1 MTAQKGQA
9 RRQIFIV
16 SALFLGP
23 LLIATLL
30 YYGNS
35 SWLPMGRTNHGHLLV
50 PIQNIY
56 SEGGQNSKPLLS
68 AGENEGR
75 WLLMYLNMAECDDPC
90 RKALHRLRQSRL
102 MLGSEMARVKRVF
115 LHGAATP
122 DTLFLDQE
130 HRGLMTLEDQDLG
143 EFLDSKLPP
152 DLPPGGLF
160 LVDPL
165 GNLVMYF
172 SADLEPGD
180 MVDDIKHLLD
190 LSQIG

>member
-1 MTAQKGQA
+1 MTAQSGRA
-9 RRQIFIV
+9 RRQVILV

-23 LLIATLL
+23 LLVAALL

-35 SWLPMGRTNHGHLLV
+35 SWLPIGRTNHGHLLV
-50 PIQNIY
+50 PIENIY

-75 WLLMYLNMAECDDPC
+75 WLLFYLNMAECDDAC
-90 RKALHRLRQSRL
+90 QEALHRLRQSRL
-102 MLGSEMARVKRVF
+102 MLGSEMARVRRVF
-115 LHGAATP
+115 LHGAAAP
-122 DTLFLDQE
+122 DTLFIERE
-130 HRGLMTLEDQDLG
+130 HRGLMMLGDQDLG
-143 EFLDSKLPP
+143 EFLHSKQPQ

-172 SADLEPGD
+172 SAELEPGD